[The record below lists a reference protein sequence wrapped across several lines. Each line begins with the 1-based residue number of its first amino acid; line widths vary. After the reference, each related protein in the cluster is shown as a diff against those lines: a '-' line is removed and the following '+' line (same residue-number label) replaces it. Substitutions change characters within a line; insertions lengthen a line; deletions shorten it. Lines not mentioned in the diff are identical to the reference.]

1 MTINIRPAKAEDADA
16 IATAHITSWRETY
29 RGLLPDELLDSLR
42 QDDRA
47 ELWSKIIAS
56 NGHYPTNAQ
65 FVADSAGEIV
75 GFGSCGLGRSKECIA
90 AGYKGE
96 ISTLYI
102 LKPYQNC
109 GLGSAI
115 FRRIAKHLVGT
126 GIATA
131 SLWVLGTNAQ
141 ARKFY
146 ERHGGVAFKER
157 TDNYRGC
164 SATEI
169 AYGWSYFPK

>member
-1 MTINIRPAKAEDADA
+1 MTISIRPAKAEDADA
-16 IATAHITSWRETY
+16 IATVHITSWRETY
-29 RGLLPDELLDSLR
+29 RGLLPDELLDGLR
-42 QDDRA
+42 QDDRV

-56 NGHYPTNAQ
+56 NDHNPTNAQ

-75 GFGSCGLGRSKECIA
+75 GFGSCGLGRSKECVA

-115 FRRIAKHLVGT
+115 FQRIAKHLVGT
-126 GIATA
+126 GVDTT
-131 SLWVLGTNAQ
+131 SLWVLGTNAH

-146 ERHGGVAFKER
+146 ERLGGVAFKER
-157 TDNYRGC
+157 SDNHRGC
-164 SATEI
+164 STTEI
-169 AYGWSYFPK
+169 AYGWSHLPR

>member
-16 IATAHITSWRETY
+16 IATVHINSWRETY
-29 RGLLPDELLDSLR
+29 RGLLPDELLDGLR
-42 QDDRA
+42 QDERA
-47 ELWSKIIAS
+47 ELWSKIIAA

-75 GFGSCGLGRSKECIA
+75 GFGSCGLGRSKECVA

-96 ISTLYI
+96 ISTLYV
-102 LKPYQNC
+102 LKPFQNY

-115 FRRIAKHLVGT
+115 FHRIAKHLVGT
-126 GIATA
+126 GVDAA
-131 SLWVLGTNAQ
+131 SLWVLGTNIH

-157 TDNYRGC
+157 TDNHRGC
-164 SATEI
+164 STTEI
-169 AYGWSYFPK
+169 AYGWSHLPK